1 MPATCSPSKNDAEA
15 GFALISA
22 LWLSLALGLVGS
34 LSLALAWRAV
44 VRAELLV
51 IEVED
56 RMSLEG
62 ATIRAVHD
70 LGRQPTQQVPFDPS
84 YTINGREITVEARPT
99 TAWPDLNHIDAVSLA
114 AFLEALG
121 ASPSR
126 AAALADTIAD
136 WREPAGSSRLNA
148 ARLADYEAAGLP
160 PPAHRPFESIAEL
173 ALVAG
178 LTAEEAQCL
187 GVHFTLLSANSS
199 VDPAIAAYPASR
211 AQASAPAYQSHA
223 VRWTFTVSER
233 QAPYAARSTILLT
246 SAPTAPVLVFE
257 WLEGVSAPPDMGCFE
272 G

>member
-1 MPATCSPSKNDAEA
+1 MPATCSPSRNDTEA

-51 IEVED
+51 SEVEE
-56 RMSLEG
+56 RMTLEG
-62 ATIRAVHD
+62 ATIRAVHH
-70 LGRQPTQQVPFDPS
+70 LGQLPTQPVPFSAS
-84 YTINGREITVEARPT
+84 YTINGRDIVVEARPT

-114 AFLEALG
+114 AFLEVLG

-126 AAALADTIAD
+126 AATLAHIIAD

-160 PPAHRPFESIAEL
+160 PPANRPFKSMAEL

-178 LTAEEAQCL
+178 LSSEEAECL
-187 GVHFTLLSANSS
+187 AGHFTLLSANRS
-199 VDPAIAAYPASR
+199 VDPAIAAHSALR
-211 AQASAPAYQSHA
+211 VQESAPAYPSHA
-223 VRWTFTVSER
+223 VRWTFTGSER
-233 QAPYAARSTILLT
+233 HAPYATRSTILLT
-246 SAPTAPVLVFE
+246 SAAETPVLVFE
-257 WLEGVSAPPDMGCFE
+257 WAERVSADSRPCF
-272 G
+272 GD

>member
-51 IEVED
+51 SEIEQ
-56 RMSLEG
+56 RMTLEG
-62 ATIRAVHD
+62 ATIRAVHE
-70 LGRQPTQQVPFDPS
+70 LGSLPSHAVPFMAT
-84 YTINGREITVEARPT
+84 YHINEREVMVEARPT
-99 TAWPDLNHIDAVSLA
+99 AAWPDLNHIDAVSLA

-121 ASPSR
+121 SSPSR

-148 ARLADYEAAGLP
+148 ASLANYEAASLP
-160 PPAHRPFESIAEL
+160 PPARRPFNSTAEL

-178 LTAEEAQCL
+178 LSAEEAECL
-187 GVHFTLLSANSS
+187 AGHFTLLSGSAAA
-199 VDPAIAAYPASR
+199 DPAIAAHPALR
-211 AQASAPAYQSHA
+211 AQSFAPAYPSHA
-223 VRWTFTVSER
+223 VRWTFTASKH
-233 QAPYAARSTILLT
+233 QAPHDARSTILLT
-246 SAPTAPVLVFE
+246 SAIETPALVFE
-257 WLEGVSAPPDMGCFE
+257 WVEEVSAGSGRCFGC
-272 G
+272 

>member
-1 MPATCSPSKNDAEA
+1 MPATYSPSKNDAEA

-51 IEVED
+51 SEVEE
-56 RMSLEG
+56 RMTLEG
-62 ATIRAVHD
+62 ATIRAVHE
-70 LGRQPTQQVPFDPS
+70 LGQTPSRPVPFS
-84 YTINGREITVEARPT
+84 AAYTINDREITVEARPA

-114 AFLEALG
+114 TFLEALG
-121 ASPSR
+121 SSPSR

-148 ARLADYEAAGLP
+148 VSLADYEAASLP
-160 PPAHRPFESIAEL
+160 PPANRPFESMAEL

-178 LTAEEAQCL
+178 LSAEEAKCL
-187 GVHFTLLSANSS
+187 AEHFTLLSANSS
-199 VDPAIAAYPASR
+199 ADPAIAAHPALR
-211 AQASAPAYQSHA
+211 VPASAPAYPSHA
-223 VRWTFTVSER
+223 IRWTFTASER
-233 QAPYAARSTILLT
+233 HAARAERSTTLLT
-246 SAPTAPVLVFE
+246 SAPETPVLVFQ
-257 WLEGVSAPPDMGCFE
+257 WLEIAPADSGRCFE

>member
-1 MPATCSPSKNDAEA
+1 MPATCSPSKNDTEA

-51 IEVED
+51 SEVEE
-56 RMSLEG
+56 RMTLEG
-62 ATIRAVHD
+62 ATIRAVHE
-70 LGRQPTQQVPFDPS
+70 LGQMPTRPVPFSVS

-114 AFLEALG
+114 NFLEFLG

-126 AAALADTIAD
+126 AAVLADTIAD

-148 ARLADYEAAGLP
+148 ARLAGYEAAGLP
-160 PPAHRPFESIAEL
+160 PPANRPFENTDEL

-178 LTAEEAQCL
+178 LSAEEAECL
-187 GVHFTLLSANSS
+187 AGHFTLLSANRFA
-199 VDPAIAAYPASR
+199 DPAIAAHPALR
-211 AQASAPAYQSHA
+211 VQASAPAYRSHA
-223 VRWTFTVSER
+223 IRWTFTAIER
-233 QAPYAARSTILLT
+233 HAARAERSTILLT
-246 SAPTAPVLVFE
+246 SAPESPVLVFE
-257 WLEGVSAPPDMGCFE
+257 WVDVTYADSGRCFRN
-272 G
+272 